1 LSLRMVDFVN
11 HRPNNSI
18 DHPCSEGTVTM
29 TDSSTPLKVFE
40 TLHQLLHLFRREIR
54 QNLEQSDSD
63 LTFGELRVLAF
74 IGRTPQCTPSTLV
87 EFSRTDKAQIART
100 ISKLHKKGLIERRQC
115 ETDRRRQRLSLSPAG
130 DVIFQKLNKDRATIA
145 AKLLQHCDEP
155 LLDDL
160 LKQLQKARSS
170 AEDAIP

>member
-1 LSLRMVDFVN
+1 MVDFVN

-74 IGRTPQCTPSTLV
+74 IGRTLNAPPRHWWNSVALTRRKSPALSVNC
-87 EFSRTDKAQIART
+87 I
-100 ISKLHKKGLIERRQC
+100 KKG
-115 ETDRRRQRLSLSPAG
+115 
-130 DVIFQKLNKDRATIA
+130 
-145 AKLLQHCDEP
+145 
-155 LLDDL
+155 
-160 LKQLQKARSS
+160 
-170 AEDAIP
+170 

>member
-1 LSLRMVDFVN
+1 MVDFVN

-74 IGRTPQCTPSTLV
+74 IGRTPQCTPGPWVDCSAPT
-87 EFSRTDKAQIART
+87 KAQLPG
-100 ISKLHKKGLIERRQC
+100 SSSNLKKEG
-115 ETDRRRQRLSLSPAG
+115 
-130 DVIFQKLNKDRATIA
+130 
-145 AKLLQHCDEP
+145 
-155 LLDDL
+155 
-160 LKQLQKARSS
+160 
-170 AEDAIP
+170 